1 MHNIANRSAEA
12 FGVDSI
18 LPLPVP
24 GLDCLPALL
33 RARDDDSLSL
43 FLSNEWA
50 ITKLFWKLLSSQSPN
65 GAFDSEYW
73 EGK

>member
-1 MHNIANRSAEA
+1 MHNIANWPAEA
-12 FGVDSI
+12 LSVDTF

-24 GLDCLPALL
+24 GSDHMPALL
-33 RARDDDSLSL
+33 REGDDDSLSL

-73 EGK
+73 EHK